1 MANGSVAIPSR
12 SINPVSHLSP
22 LIEAALQD
30 SCDQPPDFH
39 ENFRR
44 QFATLIGLGATAIL
58 AKGKWTLSTQWHLL
72 TFLSY
77 DDDFTQSKDKFE
89 RLSIIV
95 AEMIC
100 NAMTPFKFL
109 GMPRYFDDF
118 MQAMTCVI
126 YPVSIGTVDKKRN
139 IRELL
144 QTLFENCD

>member
-1 MANGSVAIPSR
+1 
-12 SINPVSHLSP
+12 
-22 LIEAALQD
+22 
-30 SCDQPPDFH
+30 
-39 ENFRR
+39 
-44 QFATLIGLGATAIL
+44 
-58 AKGKWTLSTQWHLL
+58 
-72 TFLSY
+72 LSY

-118 MQAMTCVI
+118 MLAMTYVI
-126 YPVSIGTVDKKRN
+126 YPASMELVDKKRN

-144 QTLFENCD
+144 QTLFEKYD